1 MVVCAPRP
9 CRRPAPGRVVRPAR
23 AVAHAPRRVRAFLAE
38 LPDRTFGPAIE
49 SYLARRGSD
58 PLDPGVAADLQTV
71 LVSMY
76 FERGDITR
84 AERTAWAEPLAQV
97 KRLHGWLLEV
107 EHLLDGSL
115 LAEGEVMSNV
125 MVGTRLDRWRER
137 MNTQLTDGSLSP
149 LERECLTQFLQVFS
163 NLRSHLVQC
172 YDRQDFPRT
181 NNDMERSMRGLK
193 TQYRRVSGRKNWNAY
208 LLRYGRCVA
217 YAAWWEQDAAHRQH
231 LEQQVGRLNPTRW
244 RELRQ
249 QINHVQSEQL
259 IRFRF
264 RHKRQSLLASLETR
278 WATVT
283 QSVPLP

>member
-1 MVVCAPRP
+1 MSELCAQK
-9 CRRPAPGRVVRPAR
+9 
-23 AVAHAPRRVRAFLAE
+23 
-38 LPDRTFGPAIE
+38 
-49 SYLARRGSD
+49 LAR
-58 PLDPGVAADLQTV
+58 LQAIVAQ
-71 LVSMY
+71 
-76 FERGDITR
+76 R
-84 AERTAWAEPLAQV
+84 ATWAEPLAQV

-181 NNDMERSMRGLK
+181 NNDLERSIRGLK

-217 YAAWWEQDAAHRQH
+217 YATWWEQDAAHRKL
-231 LEQQVGRLNPTRW
+231 LEQSAARLDRARW
-244 RELRQ
+244 RQLRQ
-249 QINHVQSEQL
+249 ETTRAQSEQL
-259 IRFRF
+259 TRFRF
-264 RHKRQSLLASLETR
+264 RHKRQALLASLEER
-278 WATVT
+278 WATPA
-283 QSVPLP
+283 QSASLP

>member
-1 MVVCAPRP
+1 M
-9 CRRPAPGRVVRPAR
+9 
-23 AVAHAPRRVRAFLAE
+23 L
-38 LPDRTFGPAIE
+38 
-49 SYLARRGSD
+49 
-58 PLDPGVAADLQTV
+58 
-71 LVSMY
+71 
-76 FERGDITR
+76 
-84 AERTAWAEPLAQV
+84 
-97 KRLHGWLLEV
+97 
-107 EHLLDGSL
+107 
-115 LAEGEVMSNV
+115 
-125 MVGTRLDRWRER
+125 
-137 MNTQLTDGSLSP
+137 
-149 LERECLTQFLQVFS
+149 S

-172 YDRQDFPRT
+172 YDREDFPRT
-181 NNDMERSMRGLK
+181 NNDMERSIRGLK

-208 LLRYGRCVA
+208 LLRYGRCVT

-278 WATVT
+278 WATAT